1 MDENRPHL
9 DTATLKH
16 GGPKIKS
23 KPSEETEVGEQP
35 PGEQQVDGR
44 TSPPESR
51 RRPGPSGSRRELSP
65 GKTVVPE

>member
-23 KPSEETEVGEQP
+23 KPSEETEL
-35 PGEQQVDGR
+35 GEQQVDGR
-44 TSPPESR
+44 ASPPGE
-51 RRPGPSGSRRELSP
+51 PSGAGPFRRQERIVTRQNRRS
-65 GKTVVPE
+65 E